1 MVPSLYKLNVAMIIM
16 TANPLTMSVCG
27 SKVEL
32 YWYNLTLLLV
42 PLILVLTFT
51 YQDIHGMIYVP
62 LACGI
67 SAMIV
72 FVNCPSMVIFLHSRP
87 IYFDDLIIKNYEGE
101 GYIYDESFRRK
112 YQRVFMWIA
121 SVTSSLMIVLTVEMW
136 FFRDTMFQGN
146 SENDTKKG
154 QAVNNFVVLGVIG
167 GMLRIYYMATMAI
180 GRFLLFILKRLKRQE
195 SERLR
200 LQAEQRTLVELT
212 SIGVSIA
219 GDNEELEPMLTQS
232 RSASYGDLSNIIGFK
247 PTLMAD
253 IFN

>member
-1 MVPSLYKLNVAMIIM
+1 M
-16 TANPLTMSVCG
+16 TANPLTLSVCG

-32 YWYNLTLLLV
+32 YWYNLSLLLV
-42 PLILVLTFT
+42 PIILSLTFM
-51 YQDIHGMIYVP
+51 YQDVHGMIYVP
-62 LACGI
+62 LACGM

-72 FVNCPSMVIFLHSRP
+72 FLNCPSMVIFLHSRP

-136 FFRDTMFQGN
+136 FFRDSMFQGN
-146 SENDTKKG
+146 NDNTTKGK
-154 QAVNNFVVLGVIG
+154 AVNNFVVLGVIG

-180 GRFLLFILKRLKRQE
+180 GRCLLFILKRLKKRE

-200 LQAEQRTLVELT
+200 MQAQRRTLVELT

-219 GDNEELEPMLTQS
+219 DDNDEAEPILTQS
-232 RSASYGDLSNIIGFK
+232 RSASYGDLTNIVGFK